1 MDENNI
7 ILLLWSKISNLIDEK
22 TSKLKFDKTF
32 KATIWEINTDGT
44 YQINYKGQI
53 YSVPNALD
61 TAAFTIAGCATYMGV
76 AVPAIAT
83 ANNNGMIFFFT

>member
-22 TSKLKFDKTF
+22 SSKLKFDKTF
-32 KATIWEINTDGT
+32 KATIWKINTDGT

-53 YSVPNALD
+53 YNVPNALG
-61 TAAFTIAGCATYMGV
+61 TTLSLGQSVWVKIPSGIFRNMHICGV
-76 AVPAIAT
+76 I
-83 ANNNGMIFFFT
+83 NK

>member
-61 TAAFTIAGCATYMGV
+61 TTLSLGQSVWVKIPCGILRNMHICGV
-76 AVPAIAT
+76 I
-83 ANNNGMIFFFT
+83 NK